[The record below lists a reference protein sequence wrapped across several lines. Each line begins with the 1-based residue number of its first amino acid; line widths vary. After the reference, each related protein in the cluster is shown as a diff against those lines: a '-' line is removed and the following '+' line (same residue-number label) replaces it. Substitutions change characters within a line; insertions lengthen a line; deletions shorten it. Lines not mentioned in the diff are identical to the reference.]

1 MPDAIRCALFT
12 PISTHQKGNGLAHRA
27 RFWHEVLS
35 RFGPVT
41 TIVVPLAGRPPPRQP
56 NGIVEEIVSLTSVSV
71 PTDAAVTAHLP
82 NRARMAPEFAGRV
95 WRSPDEVFDLVVVLR
110 AYCAPF
116 AFGAVAGTDA
126 LVIVDC
132 DDDDAAFH
140 EDAGD
145 HEEAARYRALLA
157 QIERRAERVVSVT
170 GFGSTVAV
178 ANSVE
183 YAPARRAHC
192 DDGRRVIMVGNFGF
206 SPNVDGAR
214 WFIDE
219 VLPLVD
225 DIDFVIAGPGSQSL
239 APHGIGF
246 VKDIDA
252 LYANAQVVVVPLLS
266 GSGSRI
272 KAIEAFAAGVPL
284 VGTTVGMSGLHI
296 RPGVDCMVA
305 DEPIT
310 FAAALRRLLDEP
322 DFAHGLAASALADVV
337 PQYLRQFVADGAQ
350 RLLEEC
356 LDHTIRS

>member
-1 MPDAIRCALFT
+1 MPDPIRCALFT

-35 RFGPVT
+35 RFGSVT

-56 NGIVEEIVSLTSVSV
+56 NGIVEEIVSLADTSL
-71 PTDAAVTAHLP
+71 PTDAVVSAHLP
-82 NRARMAPEFAGRV
+82 IRARMAPEFAGRV

-110 AYCAPF
+110 TYCAPF
-116 AFGAVAGTDA
+116 AFGVVAETDA

-132 DDDDAAFH
+132 DDDDATFH
-140 EDAGD
+140 DDAGD
-145 HEEAARYRALLA
+145 HEEAARYRTLLT
-157 QIERRAERVVSVT
+157 QIERRAARVVSVT

-183 YAPARRAHC
+183 YAPARSAPGSA
-192 DDGRRVIMVGNFGF
+192 GRRVIMVGNFGY

-225 DIDFVIAGPGSQSL
+225 EIDFVIAGPGSHSL
-239 APHGIGF
+239 TPHGIGF
-246 VKDIDA
+246 VEDINA
-252 LYANAQVVVVPLLS
+252 LYASAQVVVVPLLS

-272 KAIEAFAAGVPL
+272 KAIEAFAAGVPV

-296 RPGVDCMVA
+296 RPGVDCVVA
-305 DEPIT
+305 DEPT
-310 FAAALRRLLDEP
+310 EFAAALRRLLDEP
-322 DFAHGLAASALADVV
+322 DVAHELAASALADVV
-337 PQYLRQFVADGAQ
+337 PQYSRRFVADGAQ

-356 LDHTIRS
+356 LNHAHQG